1 MICNTK
7 NKRIENEERE
17 KDIDFLRGVGIVF
30 MIMGHTGCGNGMLPH
45 FFHAFHMPMFFLISG
60 LLWKKQK
67 TQTFLKKRIRTLLL
81 PYICFGSIAL
91 LICWFCGD
99 VTNKQIYAVFWYNT
113 NNFPIVGALWF
124 LTAFFIAQMTMHL
137 ICKLFRHESRRALSV
152 FMITMGGY
160 LASINGVRLPYAIPQ
175 GCIGLGFVYIGYVI
189 KKYGLVEKF
198 CQYKKS
204 IALIASILIIL
215 SIFSNGYVDMRCSKY
230 ANVFLFFINAV
241 AATMEGLYWSK
252 YIVDYYGEKCI
263 SKHIIWIGQ
272 NSIIYLVLNQIVI
285 MFVKKIIK
293 RIPFIYNNLFIY
305 ALAVYVSIFVLL
317 YILSVLFNNT
327 PLKILVGKRATK

>member
-1 MICNTK
+1 M
-7 NKRIENEERE
+7 
-17 KDIDFLRGVGIVF
+17 
-30 MIMGHTGCGNGMLPH
+30 
-45 FFHAFHMPMFFLISG
+45 
-60 LLWKKQK
+60 
-67 TQTFLKKRIRTLLL
+67 
-81 PYICFGSIAL
+81 
-91 LICWFCGD
+91 
-99 VTNKQIYAVFWYNT
+99 
-113 NNFPIVGALWF
+113 
-124 LTAFFIAQMTMHL
+124 
-137 ICKLFRHESRRALSV
+137 
-152 FMITMGGY
+152 
-160 LASINGVRLPYAIPQ
+160 ASINGVRLPYAIPQ

-327 PLKILVGKRATK
+327 PLKILVGKRVTK